1 MRAVNLIPAGQ
12 RPGASKITG
21 DSDGAAFIV
30 IGVIVGLAV
39 MMLLYGKAHKQ
50 VSSRQS
56 EAASLTARAQS
67 AQEQAN
73 KLTPYTSFLGLQTE
87 RVNAV
92 SQLIGTRFDWAHAF
106 HELGRV
112 LPTNVSLSSVQGT
125 IAGGSTPATVSSPGG
140 SPSSSASASVSSATP
155 PGSTPTMSISGCTDS
170 QSDVAVAL
178 ARLRLINGV
187 NEVSLQSSTK
197 GGGAG
202 GCGPDSPTF
211 SALVTFEGLP
221 SPAAPSTGSGKTT
234 PAATSAPPSTPSTT
248 TTQSTVS
255 TPASPAP
262 TTASTHA
269 SPAPTTASTAS
280 PHASPAPTTASTHST
295 SANGNS

>member
-30 IGVIVGLAV
+30 IGVIVGLAIL
-39 MMLLYGKAHKQ
+39 MFLYGKANKE

-56 EAASLTARAQS
+56 EAASLAARAQS

-73 KLTPYTSFLGLQTE
+73 KLTPYTSFIGLQTE

-125 IAGGSTPATVSSPGG
+125 IGGGSSSSTPASA
-140 SPSSSASASVSSATP
+140 SSSSSGSVSSATP
-155 PGSTPTMSISGCTDS
+155 PGSTPTMTLTGCTDS

-187 NEVSLQSSTK
+187 TEVSLQGSTK
-197 GGGAG
+197 SGAEGGA
-202 GCGPDSPTF
+202 CGANSPAFT
-211 SALVTFEGLP
+211 AQVTFAGLP
-221 SPAAPSTGSGKTT
+221 SPAAPSTGSGSTT
-234 PAATSAPPSTPSTT
+234 PAATSTPSSTTTTT

-262 TTASTHA
+262 TTASTASSHA
-269 SPAPTTASTAS
+269 SPTPTTASTAS
-280 PHASPAPTTASTHST
+280 PHASLAPTTVSTHST